1 MQYLQ
6 DYISFLRV
14 DKGLS
19 QSTISVYENN
29 LREFRDFLGR
39 SEFSIRAKIKRK
51 EIKAFLF
58 SLAEKNKPITRRLK
72 QTTLRNY
79 FGYLEGEDLIG
90 NNPTKNLPMP
100 RVETLEPK
108 YLTERE
114 IKKLLQAVKRDK
126 SRFGKRNEIIIR
138 ILCETGIRLSELTGL
153 EVGHI
158 DTREKTMRVR
168 RKGNS
173 EQTLPLNNGLNN
185 RLKRFTRGR
194 EADEPLLISSYGK
207 RITNRRVAMMFQ
219 KYLEQARLEREGI
232 SIHSLRHSFCVRLLE
247 KGVNLKVI
255 QILAGHK
262 NLSMTERYLHIA
274 KSQLRKEVRKIELN

>member
-1 MQYLQ
+1 MQYIQ
-6 DYISFLRV
+6 NYISFLKV
-14 DKGLS
+14 EKGLS

-39 SEFSIRAKIKRK
+39 SKFSIRAKIKRK
-51 EIKAFLF
+51 EIKAFLS

-72 QTTLRNY
+72 QTSLRNY
-79 FGYLEGEDLIG
+79 FSYLEGEDLIS

-100 RVETLEPK
+100 RVESLEPK
-108 YLTERE
+108 YITEKE
-114 IKKLLQAVKRDK
+114 IRKLLKIIKRDK

-153 EVGHI
+153 DIGHI
-158 DTREKTMRVR
+158 DANEKTIRVR

-185 RLKRFTRGR
+185 HLKKFTRGK

-219 KYLEQARLEREGI
+219 KYLAETGLAKPGI

>member
-6 DYISFLRV
+6 NYISFLKV
-14 DKGLS
+14 EKGLS

-29 LREFRDFLGR
+29 LLEFRDFLGR
-39 SEFSIRAKIKRK
+39 SKFSIRNVKRESVK
-51 EIKAFLF
+51 SFLF

-90 NNPTKNLPMP
+90 SNPTKNLPMP

-153 EVGHI
+153 NIGDI
-158 DTREKTMRVR
+158 DIKEKTIKVR

-173 EQTLPLNNGLNN
+173 EQTLPLNNGLTKH
-185 RLKRFTRGR
+185 LKKFTIGR
-194 EADEPLLISSYGK
+194 ESGEPLLISSYGK

-219 KYLEQARLEREGI
+219 KYLTQAELSKPGI

>member
-6 DYISFLRV
+6 DYISFLKV
-14 DKGLS
+14 EKGLS
-19 QSTISVYENN
+19 QNTVSVYKNN
-29 LREFRDFLGR
+29 LEEFSEFIGR
-39 SEFSIRAKIKRK
+39 RKFSIRAIKR
-51 EIKAFLF
+51 EEVKAFLF

-72 QTTLRNY
+72 QTTLRN
-79 FGYLEGEDLIG
+79 FFSYLEGEDLIDI
-90 NNPTKNLPMP
+90 NPTKNLPMP
-100 RVETLEPK
+100 KVEILEPK
-108 YLTERE
+108 YLVEGDIRR
-114 IKKLLQAVKRDK
+114 ILRMVGRDK
-126 SRFGKRNEIIIR
+126 SRFSERNEIIVR
-138 ILCETGIRLSELTGL
+138 MLADTGIRLSEITGL
-153 EVGHI
+153 DVNDI
-158 DTREKTMRVR
+158 DLKNRTIKVK

-173 EQTLPLNNGLNN
+173 EQTLPINTGLNN
-185 RLKRFTRGR
+185 RLKKFTKGS
-194 EADEPLLISSYGK
+194 ESGAPLLISSYGK

-219 KYLEQARLEREGI
+219 KYLGISRLKKDGI